1 MAAQPGFAQAR
12 HTVFS
17 PCGNFVTLQKIG
29 GLLGQ
34 LELRRFDAIP

>member
-17 PCGNFVTLQKIG
+17 LCGNFITFQKIG
-29 GLLGQ
+29 GLFGR